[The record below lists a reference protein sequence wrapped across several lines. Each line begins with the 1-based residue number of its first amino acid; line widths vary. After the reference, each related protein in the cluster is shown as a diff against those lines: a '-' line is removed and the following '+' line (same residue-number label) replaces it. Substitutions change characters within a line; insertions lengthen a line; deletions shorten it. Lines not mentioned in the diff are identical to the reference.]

1 MPYSNL
7 RVVYTAP
14 GPRATDRI
22 LIPGKPQSGVN
33 PAGRGLGV
41 EDLVDVARGD
51 GVDAVD
57 VAEIGGE
64 VGNVGAAVDL
74 QGDGDVLARVFA
86 AVDVHV
92 GDLEVA

>member
-1 MPYSNL
+1 M
-7 RVVYTAP
+7 
-14 GPRATDRI
+14 
-22 LIPGKPQSGVN
+22 
-33 PAGRGLGV
+33 
-41 EDLVDVARGD
+41 
-51 GVDAVD
+51 DAVD

-74 QGDGDVLARVFA
+74 QGDGDVLARVLA